1 MTEVTLKKPRHTNP
15 SKLIHDNMVK
25 KGLKAYTPI
34 HIYGLIKK
42 KFVNGDYTQRSEDTY
57 KEWLGVKEKYNNWD

>member
-1 MTEVTLKKPRHTNP
+1 MTVDQPIKPRHTNP
-15 SKLIHDNMVK
+15 SKLIHDNMVE

-42 KFVNGDYTQRSEDTY
+42 FKNGNFTQRSEETY
-57 KEWLGVKEKYNNWD
+57 KEWLNVKQKFRNWD